1 MTYANGQVRIQSAIP
16 EKAEYAV
23 GDVVT
28 LRFRMESTAQAPA
41 RTIDA
46 SSTTLANV
54 DSCDWAGTFPAGI
67 GGKFECARIQGG
79 TQYPAVTYT
88 VTEAD
93 AQAGPNLFAAAI
105 LWTTRPGNGLR
116 RPGTASTSPACASL
130 SRRSSGSVDSR
141 ATHAR

>member
-93 AQAGPNLFAAAI
+93 AQAGQAVFDLT
-105 LWTTRPGNGLR
+105 WTETPAGGAPVVTTIYGALPVAQATPEPGE
-116 RPGTASTSPACASL
+116 STWSWL
-130 SRRSSGSVDSR
+130 
-141 ATHAR
+141 